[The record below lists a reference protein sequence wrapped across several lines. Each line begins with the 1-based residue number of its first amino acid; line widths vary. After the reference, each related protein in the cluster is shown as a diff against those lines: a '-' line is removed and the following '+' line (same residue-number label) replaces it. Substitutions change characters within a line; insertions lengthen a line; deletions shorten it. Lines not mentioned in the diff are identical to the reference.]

1 MKIENFEQKARDALL
16 ACFQDVPFVS
26 PPENVTQ
33 LFASNQVDEV
43 FRIINQRA
51 ERPFHL
57 VMETKTNG
65 QPRYTRE
72 AVNQLLVALDEFEEN
87 AYGVFIAPY
96 ISPTSAEICKENNIG
111 YVDLAGNCY
120 LSFSS
125 VFIRKEGNP
134 NPYTEKQPLKSLFHP
149 KSERILRVLLTA
161 GPKEWKVAEL
171 AEEANVSLGLV
182 SNVKTYLSDQEW
194 LDAQTIGFN
203 LTKPFELLEAWTENY
218 SYQRNQVREYYSL
231 QEVGEVEAQLS
242 QVCQALDLRCG
253 LTGFSGGSRYA
264 PAVRYHRAMAYVGG
278 DLDSVAS
285 AMELKKVDSGA
296 NVMLLTPYDEGVFY
310 ASQEIEGDVVVSPI
324 QTYLD
329 LMSIPG
335 RGEEAAQTLF
345 NQVIDKLW

>member
-1 MKIENFEQKARDALL
+1 
-16 ACFQDVPFVS
+16 
-26 PPENVTQ
+26 
-33 LFASNQVDEV
+33 
-43 FRIINQRA
+43 
-51 ERPFHL
+51 
-57 VMETKTNG
+57 METKTHG

-72 AVNQLLVALDEFEEN
+72 AVNQLLVALDGFGEN

-96 ISPTSAEICKENNIG
+96 ISPASADICKENNIG

-120 LSFSS
+120 LSFST

-134 NPYTEKQPLKSLFHP
+134 NPYTEKKPLKSLFNP

-182 SNVKTYLSDQEW
+182 SNVKTYLSNQEW
-194 LDAQTIGFN
+194 MVAQTIGFR
-203 LTKPFELLEAWTENY
+203 LTKPFELLESWAENY

-231 QEVGEVEAQLS
+231 QEVSDVEAQLS
-242 QVCQALDLRCG
+242 RLGQTLDVRCG

-264 PAVRYHRAMAYVGG
+264 TAVRYHRAMAYVEGEI
-278 DLDSVAS
+278 DSVAS
-285 AMELKKVDSGA
+285 SMELKKVDSGA
-296 NVMLLTPYDEGVFY
+296 NVVLLTPYDEGVFY
-310 ASQEIEGDVVVSPI
+310 ASQELNGDVVVSPI

-335 RGEEAAQTLF
+335 RGEEAAQALF
-345 NQVIDKLW
+345 NQVINKLW

>member
-1 MKIENFEQKARDALL
+1 MKIKDFEQKARDALL

-26 PPENVTQ
+26 APENVTS
-33 LFASNQVDEV
+33 LFESNQVDAV

-51 ERPFHL
+51 ERPIHL
-57 VMETKTNG
+57 VVETKTNG

-72 AVNQLLVALDEFEEN
+72 AVNQLLVALDEFDEN

-96 ISPTSAEICKENNIG
+96 ISPTSADICKENNIG

-120 LSFSS
+120 LSFST

-134 NPYTEKQPLKSLFHP
+134 NPYTEKNPLQSLFNP

-182 SNVKTYLSDQEW
+182 SNVKTYLNDQEW
-194 LDAQTIGFN
+194 LDAQTIGFR

-231 QEVGEVEAQLS
+231 QEVGEVEAQLLR
-242 QVCQALDLRCG
+242 VCQDLDLRCG
-253 LTGFSGGSRYA
+253 LSGFSGGSRYA
-264 PAVRYHRAMAYVGG
+264 TAVRYHRAMAYVEGEI
-278 DLDSVAS
+278 DSVVS
-285 AMELKKVDSGA
+285 SLKLKRVDSGA
-296 NVMLLTPYDEGVFY
+296 NVVLLTPYDEGVFY
-310 ASQEIEGDVVVSPI
+310 ASQERDGDLVVSPI

-335 RGEEAAQTLF
+335 RGEEAAQALF
-345 NQVIDKLW
+345 NQVIGKLW